1 MDVFRPTVN
10 NHSTMSNGFWTR
22 RMKDNG
28 ILSGDK
34 NYTDMEHK
42 WDEAFGYLY
51 GQVDNAKSTDFSANL
66 VSTGTTLFKYL
77 SKVDG
82 SNDPG
87 IAKRIFDAFKLG
99 RAAIVAGAYDVRDA
113 QANFLKIN

>member
-1 MDVFRPTVN
+1 
-10 NHSTMSNGFWTR
+10 MSNGFWNKRDDNT
-22 RMKDNG
+22 NG

-51 GQVDNAKSTDFSANL
+51 GQVDNAKSTDFGANL
-66 VSTGTTLFKYL
+66 VSTWGTTLFKYL

-87 IAKRIFDAFKLG
+87 IAKEMLMLS
-99 RAAIVAGAYDVRDA
+99 
-113 QANFLKIN
+113 N